1 MGRLVI
7 ASVVAVL
14 ACAAKPGS
22 GALGLTE
29 GQRVKVDVRQG
40 AHGRLTASKVQPVP
54 PDRGYEIEGCI
65 ARIQPSSFEIGPF
78 RVLILPETRF
88 ETAGGSP
95 SSSAALKKGLRVK
108 VKSRKRDSRQL
119 SARSV
124 RLLHAS
130 TDKDIEITADIE
142 QLDPVRGE
150 LTLLSAAVRLR
161 SGMRF
166 AGTPPG
172 EAPPSGAALR
182 LRRDDDERNPDPI
195 RIGRAYLGGRLSFD
209 SEHRSESD
217 MSAGNPDRHNWL
229 TPSAELAISVPFGEF
244 SEAYARLG
252 FSRSFYQGDS
262 GSRQGT
268 ANFDVREA
276 FVLIGN
282 FLHPS
287 LALQVGRQRFR
298 DRREWLYDDQL
309 DAVRLY
315 FARGRL
321 NTELSVAK
329 GLFGPTGSRSDQ
341 YHFIARSQYDLPGRR
356 YLSGY
361 VMKRNDLTARDEDP
375 IWFGLSSHGR
385 IGRPADY
392 WLELAGLRGRRAG
405 LLMRGLGYDAG
416 LTWRLPLPLGPS
428 LSAGYAH
435 GSGDANLNDGVDGNF
450 RQTSLNDNSSR
461 FHGLKRY
468 RYYGVLAEPELNNLK
483 MVNIDLGVRP
493 SETWSVNVSYHIY
506 HQAVASRRIGGIE
519 LDLRPNGRSRNL
531 GREFDVV
538 FALRAVPR
546 TDINAYAGLFLPG
559 PAFSRVSANPL
570 FLRLELRH
578 YF

>member
-7 ASVVAVL
+7 AFILAVPV
-14 ACAAKPGS
+14 CVAKPVS
-22 GALGLTE
+22 GAGGLKE
-29 GQRVKVDVRQG
+29 GQRVKVDVKPG
-40 AHGRLTASKVQPVP
+40 AQGRLTASRARLVP
-54 PDRGYEIEGCI
+54 PDRGFEIEGCI
-65 ARIQPSSFEIGPF
+65 ARIRTSSFEIGPF
-78 RVLILPETRF
+78 HVLIVPETRM
-88 ETAGGSP
+88 ETADGSP
-95 SSSAALKKGLRVK
+95 SSLAALKKGLRVK
-108 VKSRKRDSRQL
+108 VKSRKRDNREL
-119 SARSV
+119 TARTV

-142 QLDPVRGE
+142 RLDLVRGE

-161 SGMRF
+161 AKMQIVGSP
-166 AGTPPG
+166 TV
-172 EAPPSGAALR
+172 EASPSRPSVR
-182 LRRDDDERNPDPI
+182 LRRDDDEQNPDPL
-195 RIGRAYLGGRLSFD
+195 RLGRAYLGGRLGFD
-209 SEHRSESD
+209 FERRSEHD
-217 MSAGNPDRHNWL
+217 MSTGNPDRNNWMI
-229 TPSAELAISVPFGEF
+229 PSAELAISIPIGEF

-252 FSRSFYQGDS
+252 TSRFFYEGDS
-262 GSRQGT
+262 ARERGT

-282 FLHPS
+282 LFHPS

-309 DAVRLY
+309 DAIRLH
-315 FARGRL
+315 FARSRL

-329 GLFGPTGSRSDQ
+329 GLFGPSGSRSDQ
-341 YHFIARSQYDLPGRR
+341 YHFIARSQYDFPGRR

-375 IWFGLSSHGR
+375 VWFGLSSHGR
-385 IGRPADY
+385 LYRSTDY
-392 WLELAGLRGRRAG
+392 WLEVAGLRGRRTG
-405 LLMRGLGYDAG
+405 LLLRGFGYDAG
-416 LTWRLPLPLGPS
+416 LTWRLPLRLGPS

-461 FHGLKRY
+461 FNGLKRY

-483 MVNIDLGVRP
+483 MVNIDLGLLP
-493 SETWSVNVSYHIY
+493 SETWSVNVSYHTY
-506 HQAVASRRIGGIE
+506 RQAVASRRIGDIE
-519 LDLRPNGRSRNL
+519 LDLRPNGRSPNL

-538 FALRAVPR
+538 FALRAIPR
-546 TDINAYAGLFLPG
+546 TDINAYAGLFFPG
-559 PAFSRVSANPL
+559 PAFSRTSANPF
-570 FLRLELRH
+570 FLRMELRH